1 MSSRKFID
9 LCRAAAYR
17 QNAYGERARVDALVC
32 ALIGLA
38 IPRLPYDLTID
49 Q

>member
-17 QNAYGERARVDALVC
+17 QNAYGERARVRAFM
-32 ALIGLA
+32 AA
-38 IPRLPYDLTID
+38 ILGFAYGSLSQDPT
-49 Q
+49 

>member
-17 QNAYGERARVDALVC
+17 QNAYGERARSRAF
-32 ALIGLA
+32 LA
-38 IPRLPYDLTID
+38 AVLGIAYGSPSQHPYP
-49 Q
+49 